1 MKPYMEKE
9 GNDQKENEMGIKL
22 KKKKKKR
29 NTQPNIKQ
37 FFEEQDLGK
46 MQTKKLNKKIW

>member
-22 KKKKKKR
+22 KKKRKKETH
-29 NTQPNIKQ
+29 NQI
-37 FFEEQDLGK
+37 
-46 MQTKKLNKKIW
+46 LNSFLKNRT